1 MFDKFPILI
10 EFYKLSDDFGQ
21 YLHYLFD
28 DHSIRGKLS
37 KEKEKKRRT
46 RKRKAIIIIII
57 ISTPMIL
64 EPSNRELAF
73 TNLNF
78 RVERFLN

>member
-21 YLHYLFD
+21 YLHYLFY

-37 KEKEKKRRT
+37 KEKEKKR
-46 RKRKAIIIIII
+46 
-57 ISTPMIL
+57 
-64 EPSNRELAF
+64 
-73 TNLNF
+73 
-78 RVERFLN
+78 